1 MGALETTMPA
11 LSEAAGGFTPAEDLF
26 DPSAGLLAEGVRIRT
41 DAHAQ
46 GSALRTGRR
55 MRSHTAIADA
65 LDKPAGTVAA
75 IGTEGT
81 RIKSAF
87 LQLFD
92 LLTATVA
99 SGAPTAGRTSKRT
112 QSPFLFSIVA

>member
-1 MGALETTMPA
+1 MGALDTPMPA
-11 LSEAAGGFTPAEDLF
+11 LSEAAGGFAPAEDLF
-26 DPSAGLLAEGVRIRT
+26 DPPPRLLTEGVCIRA

-75 IGTEGT
+75 IGTERT
-81 RIKSAF
+81 QIKSAF
-87 LQLFD
+87 LKLFSEAHD
-92 LLTATVA
+92 SISVA
-99 SGAPTAGRTSKRT
+99 SIEKC
-112 QSPFLFSIVA
+112 